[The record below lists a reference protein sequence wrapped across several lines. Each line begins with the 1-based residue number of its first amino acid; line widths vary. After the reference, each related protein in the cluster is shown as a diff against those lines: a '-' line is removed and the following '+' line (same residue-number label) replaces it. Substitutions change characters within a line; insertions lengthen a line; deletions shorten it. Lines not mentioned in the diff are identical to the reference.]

1 MNLKKTL
8 AMVAG
13 LTLLV
18 VAVFFATELYDHRSI
33 SGTAAYR
40 ERIALP
46 DGCRFIVILS
56 EEKDGSRVPVASV
69 SRNLE
74 GEQVP
79 LSFELLYREKTI
91 LEGAVYSLS
100 ARIESGTGELLF
112 VTKDPVP
119 MPKDDKPV
127 EIMLISVR

>member
-8 AMVAG
+8 AMVVG

-18 VAVFFATELYDHRSI
+18 VAIFFATELYDHRSI
-33 SGTAAYR
+33 LGTAFYR
-40 ERIALP
+40 ERISLP

-56 EEKDGSRVPVASV
+56 EENEGTRIPVASV
-69 SRNLE
+69 SRKLE

-79 LSFELLYREKTI
+79 LPFELLYREKTI
-91 LEGAVYSLS
+91 SEGAVYSLS

-112 VTKDPVP
+112 LTEDPVP
-119 MPKDDKPV
+119 MPKDDEPV

>member
-8 AMVAG
+8 AMVVG

-18 VAVFFATELYDHRSI
+18 VAVFFAAELYDHRSVL
-33 SGTAAYR
+33 GTASYR

-46 DGCRFIVILS
+46 DGCRLIVVLS
-56 EEKDGSRVPVASV
+56 EEKDGSRIPVASV
-69 SRNLE
+69 SRILE

-79 LSFELLYREKTI
+79 LPFELLYREKTI
-91 LEGAVYSLS
+91 SEGLIYSLS
-100 ARIESGTGELLF
+100 ARIENGTGELLF

-119 MPKDDKPV
+119 MPKDDGPV
-127 EIMLISVR
+127 EIKLRSVR

>member
-18 VAVFFATELYDHRSI
+18 VAVFFAAELYDHRSI

-40 ERIALP
+40 ERIVLP

-56 EEKDGSRVPVASV
+56 EEKDGSRVPVASA

-79 LSFELLYREKTI
+79 LSFELFYREKTI
-91 LEGAVYSLS
+91 LEGAVYSLF

-119 MPKDDKPV
+119 IPKDDEPV